1 MFMNTSWSQETTT
14 IYLIRHAE
22 KAGPSADTELSAS
35 GNDRAIRWS
44 NYFAD
49 KKIEAVYATPY
60 KRTIN
65 TGKPLADKN
74 NLEVITYKPSEMNLS
89 AIAKQYEGKNVVIVG
104 HSNTIPIYVNKF
116 IGENKYPDME
126 ESDFGS
132 LYIIEKK
139 GNSITHRLEK
149 L

>member
-1 MFMNTSWSQETTT
+1 MNTSWSQETTT
-14 IYLIRHAE
+14 LYLIRHAE
-22 KAGPSADTELSAS
+22 KAGPSADTELSDL
-35 GNDRAIRWS
+35 GNERAIRWS
-44 NYFAD
+44 NYFTD
-49 KKIEAVYATPY
+49 KKIEAIYATPY

-74 NLEVITYKPSEMNLS
+74 NLEIITYKPAEMNLF
-89 AIAKQYEGKNVVIVG
+89 AIAKQYEGKNVVIIG
-104 HSNTIPIYVNKF
+104 HSNTIPIHVNKL

-126 ESDFGS
+126 ESDFSS

-139 GNSITHRLEK
+139 GNTITHRLEK